1 MTTLPLATCTICGL
15 TFESRHSYGLCP
27 LCFSRDTAREYD
39 RLEAAIKHARRAKL
53 PVSLTLTQWL
63 SVVSDFNANCA
74 YCLVRPFS
82 HIEMVDLHSG
92 LTRENVVPICLSCQV
107 HKRSSFDI
115 AKRRVAAYLNGDT
128 SFRVEQDEEG
138 NVRVLA
144 EA

>member
-1 MTTLPLATCTICGL
+1 MNNTLASCTICGL

-27 LCFSRDTAREYD
+27 FCTNASTLKEFD
-39 RLEAAIKHARRAKL
+39 RLESAIRRAKRANL
-53 PVSLTLTQWL
+53 PATLTLVAWL
-63 SVVSDFNANCA
+63 SIISDSNGLCL

-82 HIEMVDLHSG
+82 HIEMVDLNAG
-92 LTRENVVPICLSCQV
+92 LTRDNVVPICSSCQV
-107 HKRSSFDI
+107 HKRDSFDV
-115 AKRRVAAYLNGDT
+115 ATRRVAAYLQGDT

>member
-1 MTTLPLATCTICGL
+1 MSIAICTICGL

-27 LCFSRDTAREYD
+27 FCFSRDTAREYD

-53 PVSLTLTQWL
+53 PVTLTLVQWL

-74 YCLVRPFS
+74 YCMARQFS
-82 HIEMVDLHSG
+82 HIEMVDLNAG
-92 LTRENVVPICLSCQV
+92 LTRENVVPICSSCQV
-107 HKRSSFDI
+107 HKRGSFDI
-115 AKRRVAAYLNGDT
+115 AKRRVEAYLQGDT

-138 NVRVLA
+138 NMRVLA